1 MDSFFRCQ
9 GTGCNA
15 LKLHQSRFSLDVGKD
30 FFTKVLKH
38 WNGMPREVME
48 PVSLEVLK
56 RYMGHGTK
64 GHGLVMGD
72 DGCTQWS

>member
-1 MDSFFRCQ
+1 M
-9 GTGCNA
+9 
-15 LKLHQSRFSLDVGKD
+15 DVGKD
-30 FFTKVLKH
+30 FFNKVLKH